1 MDRVRDA
8 GARQVHDLEK
18 KMADLR
24 NQLDRERA
32 RAEEQVAMTPSLSSA
47 TENRIKNCVYG
58 KQQT

>member
-8 GARQVHDLEK
+8 GARQVHDLEQ

-32 RAEEQVAMTPSLSSA
+32 RAEEQVTMTPSLSSDP
-47 TENRIKNCVYG
+47 G
-58 KQQT
+58 